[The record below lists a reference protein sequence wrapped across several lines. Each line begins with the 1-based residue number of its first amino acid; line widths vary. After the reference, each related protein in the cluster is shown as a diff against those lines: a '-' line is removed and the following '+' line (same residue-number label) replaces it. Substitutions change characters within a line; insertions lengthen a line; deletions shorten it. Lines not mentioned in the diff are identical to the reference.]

1 MIISLAMKL
10 ILKCKVM
17 KTRTDLTT
25 TQALVI
31 VGIIYV
37 LGMTLTL
44 VLSDLYS
51 ISISLMIAIVSAFV
65 FRVFIGLAAKLFVL
79 LFLSED
85 SNQESQNYDHDPW
98 KKLFIIARRFLLAIF
113 FIKIIF
119 YYEEMYKESR
129 EIDLFFDGCYWHII
143 LIYI

>member
-1 MIISLAMKL
+1 
-10 ILKCKVM
+10 M

-85 SNQESQNYDHDPW
+85 SNQESQNYDHDP
-98 KKLFIIARRFLLAIF
+98 
-113 FIKIIF
+113 
-119 YYEEMYKESR
+119 
-129 EIDLFFDGCYWHII
+129 
-143 LIYI
+143 